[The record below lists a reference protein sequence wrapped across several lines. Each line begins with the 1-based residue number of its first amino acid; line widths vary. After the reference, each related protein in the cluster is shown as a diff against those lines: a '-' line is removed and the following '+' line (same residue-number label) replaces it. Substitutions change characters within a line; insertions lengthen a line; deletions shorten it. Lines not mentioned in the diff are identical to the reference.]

1 MEQKKTSGEELMD
14 FLADFNKRYQKEHP
28 AGDKE
33 KAYRPATP
41 PAMTPCYWGYPCNNC
56 GQCH

>member
-41 PAMTPCYWGYPCNNC
+41 HAMTPCYWGYPCNNC

>member
-28 AGDKE
+28 AGDKV

>member
-28 AGDKE
+28 AGAKE
-33 KAYRPATP
+33 RAYRPATP